1 MCGIVGYIGSR
12 DAYPILIEG
21 LKRLEY
27 RGYDSAGVALIN
39 DGGAMNIYK
48 EKGKVSNLE
57 ALASQRDTSGHIGIA
72 HTRWATHGEPSAVNA
87 HPHVSQNGRLA
98 LVHNGIIENYASL
111 KEYLAGK
118 GYTFKSSTDT
128 EVLVQLIQFMQ
139 DEYGKDLEGAVVMA
153 LRRVIGAYAI
163 AVIDNEHPDKIV
175 AAKKSS
181 PLAIGVGEGDKEFFI
196 ASDALP
202 IVPYTN
208 QMVYLNDNEVALLRV
223 GHKIEIRNLDNKE
236 ISHDVKEV
244 DINLESL
251 EKGGFD
257 HFMLKEIYD
266 QPRCMADCMRGR
278 LLPGEKRIVLSTLNL
293 HRDELVNA
301 QRFIIVACGTSWHAG
316 LIGKQLIEQW
326 AKVPVEVEYAS
337 EFRYRNPVIMPGDV
351 VIAISQSGET
361 ADTLAAFQ
369 LAKENNALCFG
380 IVNAVGSSIARAS
393 DTGIYIHV
401 GPEIGV
407 ASTKAFTGQVTVLTL
422 FALALGHERGTITQ
436 EEYETT
442 ITELGE
448 IPEKIKAVLKDDG
461 KIKEIARA
469 LTYAENALYMG
480 RGFNYPVALEGALK
494 LKEISYIHAEGYP
507 AAEMKHG
514 PIALIDEDMPV
525 VFVATHHQLYKKILS
540 NIEEVKARNG
550 RIIAIV
556 TEGDEAV
563 SKIAEAAIAVPPT
576 LATLAPLLSVI
587 PLQLI
592 AYHVAVEKGL
602 NVDQPRNLAK
612 SVTVE

>member
-12 DAYPILIEG
+12 DAYPILING

-39 DGGAMNIYK
+39 DKGQLNVYK

-57 ALASQRDTSGHIGIA
+57 AIAAQRDTSGCIGIA

-87 HPHVSQNGRLA
+87 HPHVSQSGRLA

-111 KEYLAGK
+111 KEYLKGK
-118 GYTFKSSTDT
+118 GYTFKSATDT
-128 EVLVQLIQFMQ
+128 EVLVQLIEFMQ
-139 DEYGKDLEGAVVMA
+139 NEYGKDLEGAVVMA
-153 LRRVIGAYAI
+153 LRRVVGAYSI
-163 AVIDNEHPDKIV
+163 AVIEKDCPDKIV
-175 AAKKSS
+175 VARKSS
-181 PLAIGVGEGDKEFFI
+181 PVVIGIGEDNKEFFI
-196 ASDALP
+196 ASDAVP
-202 IVPYTN
+202 IVAYTK
-208 QMVYLNDNEVALLRV
+208 QMVYLNDNEVALLKV
-223 GHKIEIRNLDNKE
+223 GKKIEIRNLDNQE
-236 ISHDVKEV
+236 ITHDVKEV
-244 DINLESL
+244 DIDLESL

-266 QPRCMADCMRGR
+266 QPRCIADCMRGR
-278 LLPGEKRIVLSTLNL
+278 LLLKEKRVVLSALNL
-293 HRDELVNA
+293 HHDELVNA

-337 EFRYRNPVIMPGDV
+337 EFRYRNPVILPGDV

-369 LAKENNALCFG
+369 LAKENHALCFG
-380 IVNAVGSSIARAS
+380 IVNVVGSSIARAS

-422 FALALGHERGTITQ
+422 FALALAHEKGTITQ
-436 EEYETT
+436 QEYEET
-442 ITELGE
+442 IAELAN
-448 IPEKIKAVLKDDG
+448 IPDKIKAVLAKNSD
-461 KIKEIARA
+461 IKEIARA

-550 RIIAIV
+550 RIISVV
-556 TEGDEAV
+556 TEGDKAV
-563 SKIAEAAIAVPPT
+563 SGISEATVEVPPT
-576 LATLAPLLSVI
+576 LAPLAPLLSVI